1 MSKFLG
7 THSRNIDDKQR
18 IPLPR
23 VFRDVLGDSVGI
35 VTRLAGTLQL
45 YTEAEFDDML
55 DRLRDD
61 VRANRRDT
69 DLLRGLAGNAYPV
82 RPDAQNRIKLPRQI
96 MSDDELSGE
105 LVLIGIGHR
114 AEIRPAPRHADV
126 AASAAEA
133 ASIDGQDYM

>member
-23 VFRDVLGDSVGI
+23 AFRDVLGDSSGI

-55 DRLRDD
+55 DRLRAD
-61 VRANRRDT
+61 VRAGDKET

-96 MSDDELSGE
+96 MTEDELEGE
-105 LVLIGIGHR
+105 LVLCGIGHR
-114 AEIRPAPRHADV
+114 AEIRPADRHAAV
-126 AASAAEA
+126 AALADDA
-133 ASIDGQDYM
+133 ASNGGEDYL

>member
-1 MSKFLG
+1 MAKFLG

-23 VFRDVLGDSVGI
+23 AFRDVLGDGPGI

-55 DRLRDD
+55 ERLRDD
-61 VRANRRDT
+61 VRAERRAT

-96 MSDDELSGE
+96 MSDDELVGE

-114 AEIRPAPRHADV
+114 AEIRPATRHEPV

-133 ASIDGQDYM
+133 ASTDGQAYL

>member
-1 MSKFLG
+1 MANFLG

-23 VFRDVLGDSVGI
+23 VFRDVLGDGPGI

-45 YTEAEFDDML
+45 YTEAEFDEML
-55 DRLRDD
+55 DRLRAD
-61 VRANRRDT
+61 VREERRDT

-96 MSDDELSGE
+96 MTEDELVGE

-114 AEIRPAPRHADV
+114 AEIRPADRHVDI
-126 AASAAEA
+126 AASADEA
-133 ASIDGQDYM
+133 ASNDGQDYM